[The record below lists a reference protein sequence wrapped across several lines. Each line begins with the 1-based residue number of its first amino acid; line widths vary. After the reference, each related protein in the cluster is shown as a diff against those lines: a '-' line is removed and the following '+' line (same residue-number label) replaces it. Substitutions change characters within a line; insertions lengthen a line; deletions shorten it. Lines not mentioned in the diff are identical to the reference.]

1 MLKTDANGPM
11 KRSGGGRAV
20 AGKGTIMITVTAF
33 KWVPPFAQG
42 LVRDLRVRWALEEA
56 GLRYEVRL
64 LADGEKDGAEYR
76 AWQPFGQVPAYEEN
90 GLKLFESGA
99 IVLRIAE
106 RSENLLPR
114 DPAARARA
122 IEWLFAAL
130 NTIEPPI
137 QNLAGIDLFA
147 AGQEWARLR
156 RPDAEAAVRKRLGEL
171 ASALGD
177 KPFLDGPRFT
187 VGDLM
192 TATVLRILRHTEL
205 VAETALAPYLARCES
220 RPAFQ
225 RALAGQMAAFE

>member
-1 MLKTDANGPM
+1 
-11 KRSGGGRAV
+11 
-20 AGKGTIMITVTAF
+20 MITVTAF

-56 GLRYEVRL
+56 GLRYEVKL
-64 LADGEKDGAEYR
+64 LGDGEKDGADYR

-99 IVLRIAE
+99 IVLRIAD
-106 RSENLLPR
+106 RSEKLLPG
-114 DPAARARA
+114 DPSARARA
-122 IEWLFAAL
+122 VEWMFAAL

-147 AGQEWARLR
+147 ADQQWAKLR
-156 RPDAEAAVRKRLGEL
+156 RPDAEGAVKTRLAEL
-171 ASALGD
+171 AAALAD
-177 KPFLDGPRFT
+177 KPFVDGARFT

-192 TATVLRILRHTEL
+192 MATVLRILRHTNL
-205 VAETALAPYLARCES
+205 VAEAGLADYLERCET

-225 RALAGQMAAFE
+225 RALEGQMEAFAEA